1 MAAYTTIDDPDA
13 QFQTVIYTG
22 NGSADHAI
30 TLPGDTDM
38 SPNLVWIKNRDATDQ
53 HCMFDTTRGATK
65 LIGSNTNAA
74 QTTDGDTLDSFT
86 SDGFQV
92 DADVKV
98 NTNTEKYV
106 AWCWNATGS
115 TASNT
120 DGTNITSTVD
130 ANTTS
135 GISIVSWTG
144 DNSGSSTVGHGLGKV
159 AEVVITKNL
168 ADAQPMHMKHK
179 DMAANSMCDM
189 DGTAA
194 QSSRAGSTNGGLAD
208 LSGTTTFGFI
218 AGGAGVP
225 ANNGASDA
233 MIAYVFNSVQGFSKM
248 GKYTGNGAAAG
259 PFVYLGFRPAWIIIK
274 RIDDSANWAMYDNK
288 RSPSNVVDDAL
299 VADDTVAEYADNSG
313 MAMDYTAQGFKI
325 RGTNSFFNT
334 SGSTYIYMAFAEA
347 PLVNSEG
354 VPCNAR

>member
-1 MAAYTTIDDPDA
+1 MAVYTAIDDPEA
-13 QFQTVIYTG
+13 YFQVQLYTG

-30 TLPGDTDM
+30 TLGADTDM
-38 SPNLVWIKNRDATDQ
+38 SPNLVWIKNRDASDQ
-53 HCMFDTTRGATK
+53 HCWFDTTRGATK

-218 AGGAGVP
+218 AGSAGTVST
-225 ANNGASDA
+225 NGASDA

-248 GKYTGNGAAAG
+248 GTYTGNGAADG
-259 PFVYLGFRPAWIIIK
+259 PFIYLGFRPAMVIIK
-274 RIDDSANWAMYDNK
+274 NTVGTHNWQIMDNK
-288 RSPSNVVDDAL
+288 RKTANPVDGLLKLNATTAEQDPSDAKDFL
-299 VADDTVAEYADNSG
+299 SN
-313 MAMDYTAQGFKI
+313 GFKI
-325 RGTNSFFNT
+325 KNAAAENNG
-334 SGSTYIYMAFAEA
+334 SGNKFIYLAFAEA